1 MEVLCLT
8 NILSMSSPVQVCDCI
23 FSTVFFDKQFFF
35 YLDAILFVDFNFTL
49 SIIFILPE
57 QSLPV
62 PISKTIFGASP
73 GGSVMSL
80 SLL

>member
-8 NILSMSSPVQVCDCI
+8 NIPSMSSPVQVCDCI
-23 FSTVFFDKQFFF
+23 FSTCLLISSFFY

-57 QSLPV
+57 ESPPV
-62 PISKTIFGASP
+62 PTSKTIFGASP